1 MYKAISKALLC
12 LALLLSVSMVY
23 AQQSKDITSNGGKLN
38 VYDKNGTPVTD
49 HPGGESP
56 EKIVDNNSNSKFLIF
71 NFNNYKPVRIVFEPS
86 NLAVVDQYS
95 ITSANDA
102 ADRDPTVWTLDGSD
116 DGQTWKTLDSR
127 SGESF
132 ASRFQTKTYNF
143 INTKAYKY
151 YSLVII
157 NNAGGSLYQQSEW
170 RLLKREGPPPPD
182 KLKAKAMS
190 ETAIQLT
197 WVNNAPTATG
207 IVIERSLDGVVFEKL
222 TELSSDKTTYLDEG
236 LEEGKG
242 YYYRL
247 YVTSNTVNSDF
258 SLVAGSLTKTD
269 KKGAARPVANN
280 VLTPNGD
287 GINDLWTVTNLH
299 LYERHEVKIFD
310 RAGKVVFTSRDYKNE
325 WNGTNAGK
333 ELPQGTYYY
342 VIRFWPGIPDLKGT
356 ITLIRS
362 N

>member
-1 MYKAISKALLC
+1 MYKAISKVMLC
-12 LALLLSVSMVY
+12 LALLLAANLLF
-23 AQQSKDITSNGGKLN
+23 AQQSKDVTSNGGKLS
-38 VYDKNGTPVTD
+38 VYSKTGAPVTD

-56 EKIVDNNSNSKFLIF
+56 DKIIDNNSNSKFLIF
-71 NFNNYKPVRIVFEPS
+71 NFNNYKPVRIQFQLNDP
-86 NLAVVDQYS
+86 AIVDQYS
-95 ITSANDA
+95 MTSANDA
-102 ADRDPTVWTLDGSD
+102 PDRDPSAWTLEASN
-116 DGQTWKTLDSR
+116 DGQAWETLDTR
-127 SGESF
+127 NAESF
-132 ASRFQTKTYNF
+132 NNRFQTKVYNF
-143 INTKAYKY
+143 SNTKAYRY
-151 YSLVII
+151 YSLVIS
-157 NNAGGSLYQQSEW
+157 NNAGGGLYQQAEW

-182 KLKAKAMS
+182 QLKAKAVS
-190 ETAIQLT
+190 ETSIQLT
-197 WVNNAPTATG
+197 WVNTSTNATG
-207 IVIERSLDGVVFEKL
+207 IIIERSLDGVVFTQLATL
-222 TELSSDKTTYLDEG
+222 TADKTTYLDEG

-247 YVTSNTVNSDF
+247 FVTSNTVNSDY

-269 KKGAARPVANN
+269 KKGAPRPVAIN

-310 RAGKVVFTSRDYKNE
+310 RAGKVVFTSRGYKNE
-325 WNGTNAGK
+325 WNGTSAGK

-342 VIRFWPGIPDLKGT
+342 VIKFWPGIPDLKGT